1 VVGRILVWVNCESV
15 SGSLCVN
22 LWAIRLRLS
31 IKLSIRLFTFYPCDP
46 EGGKSVK
53 PSIGST
59 VAKKRYYGE
68 RALLF
73 SNKRFLFFSQML
85 LECGNNKT
93 SWHLIRLEILDPI
106 RISLVALNLAY
117 QVYAV
122 FLQAFAFLT
131 VVRNGDR
138 A

>member
-1 VVGRILVWVNCESV
+1 MVGRILVWVNCESV

-46 EGGKSVK
+46 EGGTSVK

-59 VAKKRYYGE
+59 VAKKRYHGE